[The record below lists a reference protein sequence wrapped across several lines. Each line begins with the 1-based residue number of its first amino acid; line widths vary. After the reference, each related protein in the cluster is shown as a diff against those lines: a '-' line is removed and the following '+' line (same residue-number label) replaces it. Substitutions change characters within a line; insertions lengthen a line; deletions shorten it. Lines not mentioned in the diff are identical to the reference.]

1 MSIKVLDVTL
11 RDGGCVNNFNFGEKY
26 MNLILSSLEEAR
38 VDYIELG
45 YIDERNGTERGR
57 TQFINEKVI
66 YNHFLKKKKDG
77 IKYVAMIDYLKYD
90 VMKLEP
96 RNKDG
101 IDGIR
106 LCFHKKDCYNVIPSI
121 KHIISLG
128 YECYVQPMLTLRY
141 SDKELIDFI
150 DTINREISDISGF
163 YVVDSFG
170 EMRANEMKRLIFLVD
185 YHLKPGIAL
194 GFHSH
199 NNLQL
204 SYSNAISLIDYQT
217 NRDIMIDSSIMGM
230 GKGAGNLNTE
240 LLLEHM
246 NLCCK
251 CKFNINPLIEVIDK
265 VINQLHSEFY
275 WGYAV
280 EYYLSSINHCTPSYA
295 SHFYSKHMLPIE
307 QVGELLTLIDED
319 KKISFDK
326 EYAEQLYRLYN
337 ASKTY
342 DDEKILLDL
351 KNKFKGKEV
360 LVIAPGKSINKY
372 REKIDELKEKENILV
387 ITLNITS
394 EKSDYI
400 ITTRMDAYREAIN
413 RKMNII
419 VPSSL
424 AKVSSSRITVVDY
437 KKWIVVEDDG
447 HTRDSS
453 AVICL
458 NLLGYLNVKKIY
470 LAGLDG
476 FSNDINE
483 NYYDPFYRR
492 PVSGFQAHARNNFY
506 KRFINER
513 KGEVEIEFVTPSL
526 YE

>member
-26 MNLILSSLEEAR
+26 MNLILSSLEEAK
-38 VDYIELG
+38 VDCIELG
-45 YIDERNGTERGR
+45 YIDESNGTDKGR
-57 TQFINEKVI
+57 TQYSNERVI
-66 YNHFLKKKKDG
+66 YNHFLKEKKDG
-77 IKYVAMIDYLKYD
+77 IKYVAMIDYGKYD

-96 RNKDG
+96 RNEKG

-106 LCFHKKDCYNVIPSI
+106 LCFHKKDCYNVISSI
-121 KHIISLG
+121 KHILSLG

-141 SDKELIDFI
+141 TDKELIDFI
-150 DTINREISDISGF
+150 DAINREISDISGF

-185 YHLKPGIAL
+185 YHLKEGISL

-217 NRDIMIDSSIMGM
+217 NRDIIIDSSLMGM

-246 NLCCK
+246 NLFCK
-251 CKFNINPLIEVIDK
+251 CKYNINPLIEVIDK
-265 VINQLHSEFY
+265 VINQLHSEYY

-295 SHFYSKHMLPIE
+295 SHFYNKHMLPID
-307 QVGELLTLIDED
+307 QVGELLTLIDEE

-326 EYAEQLYRLYN
+326 EYAEKLYRLYN
-337 ASKTY
+337 ASKSY
-342 DDEKILLDL
+342 DDEKVLLDL
-351 KNKFKGKEV
+351 REIFENKEV

-372 REKIDELKEKENILV
+372 RKEIDELKLKENV
-387 ITLNITS
+387 IVVTLNITS
-394 EKSDYI
+394 ETSDYI
-400 ITTRMDAYREAIN
+400 IATRMDAYREALSK
-413 RKMNII
+413 KMNII
-419 VPSSL
+419 VPSTLS
-424 AKVSSSRITVVDY
+424 KVSSEKIKVVDY
-437 KKWIVVEDDG
+437 KKWIVVENDG

-458 NLLGYLNVKKIY
+458 SLLSYLRTKKVY

-476 FSNDINE
+476 FTNDINE
-483 NYYDPFYRR
+483 NYFDPFYRR
-492 PVSGFQAHARNNFY
+492 PVSGFQALARNNFY
-506 KRFINER
+506 KNFINER
-513 KGEVEIEFVTPSL
+513 KEEMDIEFVTPSL